1 MTSVFSICI
10 VLGTM
15 CVSLLSA
22 EAEISVPG
30 QVGSTAV
37 LPCELQPV
45 GTETPHIRWRIKSE
59 DVFERVG
66 EDTYRAEGYKGRVD
80 VPEEELLKGNCSLV
94 LQNLTL
100 TDAGVYTSYQ
110 IVRRSKRSVKTKRE
124 EISRVKLSVQGLHCA
139 EAEIFVSGQVGS
151 PAVLPCELQ
160 PVGTKTPY
168 IRWRIES
175 EVVFERLG
183 EESYQAEGYEGRV
196 DVPEEELRKGNCSL
210 VLQNLTLTDA
220 GVYTSYQIVRRSKRS
235 ASVMTTTE
243 EISHVKL
250 SVQGK

>member
-1 MTSVFSICI
+1 MNSVFSICI

-22 EAEISVPG
+22 EAEISVSG

-45 GTETPHIRWRIKSE
+45 GTETPHIRWRIDSE
-59 DVFERVG
+59 IVFERVG
-66 EDTYRAEGYKGRVD
+66 EESYRAEGYK
-80 VPEEELLKGNCSLV
+80 
-94 LQNLTL
+94 
-100 TDAGVYTSYQ
+100 
-110 IVRRSKRSVKTKRE
+110 
-124 EISRVKLSVQGLHCA
+124 
-139 EAEIFVSGQVGS
+139 
-151 PAVLPCELQ
+151 
-160 PVGTKTPY
+160 
-168 IRWRIES
+168 
-175 EVVFERLG
+175 
-183 EESYQAEGYEGRV
+183 GRV

-235 ASVMTTTE
+235 ASVKTKTE
-243 EISHVKL
+243 EISRVKL